1 MKHNLSTLDRIIRF
15 LIAIIASILALFKVV
30 SGVWLIV
37 MGIIA
42 FLAFFTALFRFC
54 IVYALLGIKTCKDE
68 NC

>member
-1 MKHNLSTLDRIIRF
+1 MKHNISVLDRIIRL
-15 LIAIIASILALFKVV
+15 LIAVIASILALFKVV

-37 MGIIA
+37 TAIVA
-42 FLAFFTALFRFC
+42 FLAFITALFRFC